1 MSSPFQASVLRKHL
15 NAIDGH
21 ACKEAY
27 DRLQAHFGDRSM
39 QDTILGMKE
48 EEYQYGFL
56 EDLFVKVLGYTLKP
70 QQNYNLE
77 AEKKNPANSKKA
89 DGAILNDLGD
99 VHCVIELKGTD
110 TIDLNRVEAQGFGY
124 LNANPGCRYLVTSN
138 FARLRFYLGDT
149 TAYLEWD
156 LFNLSYDDFRTL
168 WLCLERQSLLAD
180 RPMKVREEST
190 VKEEE
195 ITKELYRDYS
205 AFKREL
211 FAHLRENHPQV
222 SPLRLFQLTQK
233 LLDRLLFVFFGEDKG
248 LLPPNTASKP
258 IGDFDKLREI
268 DAGQPLYQLLI
279 KYFNYIDTGIK
290 RKDFEIPAYNGGLFA
305 PDPELDAL
313 EIPDPILRKH
323 LLKLTAYKFDSEVD
337 VNILG
342 HIFEHSLNEIEEV
355 QAELRGEAV
364 DKSKTKRK
372 KDGVFYTPRYITKYI
387 VENTV
392 GRLCTEKRS
401 ELGIDEQ
408 DYARGKKRR
417 KKATIV
423 ALRQNLET
431 YRAWLLDLKICDP
444 ACGSGAFLN
453 EALNFLIAEH
463 ENVSELERQLFDSA
477 LRFDPGPSILENNL
491 YGVDINDE
499 AVEIARLSL
508 WLRTAQKGR
517 KLTDLSGRI
526 KVGNSLIEDP
536 AVAGDKAFVWA
547 EEFPEVFGEG
557 TRGGFDVVVGNPP
570 YVRMELISVNEKR
583 ILSEYLAHDGR
594 ADLYVYFFELA
605 LKISNFSGKVS
616 FITSSKWTTANY
628 GKPLIKLLQKE
639 TTCQS
644 FINFKDSNVFP
655 GIVAYPSIFTFE
667 KIELIEKYEAKL
679 FVISDEDDYTK
690 FGSGT
695 FEWVY
700 LDQSRLFLVAQTWS
714 ANSDEKLSI
723 LIGRLCEEHTN
734 LKNMNI
740 HPCTGIVTGAN
751 KVYLHDIDQNLVSKT
766 KRMILG
772 RDIDRYAK
780 PIQSTKAIFPYIKSK
795 ENNLI
800 LPLGK
805 IDATG
810 WPELVNEKEILS
822 SRAVI
827 STGIPKGTHVYW
839 EYQQVKTDF
848 DYGGKYIVYPDISKG
863 VNFTLA
869 HNSLFNKTAF
879 GIPTDNKNL
888 LAVLNSNLC
897 KVILSAVSTK
907 ARGGYIRVQHQFLLN
922 LPIPT
927 KIDSLG
933 VSVQVE
939 KIMSFVES
947 KINCFDSFL
956 RLLQRN
962 FPTLEK
968 LSKKLQDWP
977 SLDYAEFVNEL
988 NKALKKAKQPKL
1000 SLSQELEWESV
1011 FEEKRKEV
1019 LALRAEITKLDREID
1034 VAVYRL
1040 YGLTWEEVWLWTVRH
1055 RSG

>member
-1 MSSPFQASVLRKHL
+1 
-15 NAIDGH
+15 
-21 ACKEAY
+21 
-27 DRLQAHFGDRSM
+27 M
-39 QDTILGMKE
+39 QDRIIGMKE
-48 EEYQYGFL
+48 EEYQSLFL
-56 EDLFVKVLGYTLKP
+56 NDLFVNVFGYTLKP
-70 QQNYNLE
+70 QAGYNLE
-77 AEKKNPANSKKA
+77 AEKKNPNSSKKA

-124 LNANPGCRYLVTSN
+124 LNANPGCRYLITSN

-156 LFNLSYDDFRTL
+156 LFNLNYDDFRSL
-168 WLCLERQSLLAD
+168 WLCIERQSLLAD

-195 ITKELYRDYS
+195 ITKHLYRDYS

-211 FAHLRENHPQV
+211 FSHLRQNHPDV

-279 KYFNYIDTGIK
+279 KYFNYIDTGTK

-313 EIPDPILRKH
+313 NIPDPILRKH

-392 GRLCTEKRS
+392 GRLCTEKRN

-417 KKATIV
+417 KKATII

-517 KLTDLSGRI
+517 KLTNLSGRI
-526 KVGNSLIEDP
+526 KVGNSLIDDP

-557 TRGGFDVVVGNPP
+557 SRGGFDVVVGNPP
-570 YVRMELISVNEKR
+570 YVRSRENFSDTETQYYFSKYKTVAYQPDLYKVFMERGLSIIMKDGLLSYVVPSVYLTNDYDDKLRRFLLNEACLVSYTRSEEDIFADVSVNANV
-583 ILSEYLAHDGR
+583 ILLRNS
-594 ADLYVYFFELA
+594 
-605 LKISNFSGKVS
+605 
-616 FITSSKWTTANY
+616 
-628 GKPLIKLLQKE
+628 
-639 TTCQS
+639 
-644 FINFKDSNVFP
+644 
-655 GIVAYPSIFTFE
+655 IVAEDYLVSVLKRNQFSFE
-667 KIELIEKYEAKL
+667 IEKHVRRSMYEYNA
-679 FVISDEDDYTK
+679 FVINE
-690 FGSGT
+690 
-695 FEWVY
+695 E
-700 LDQSRLFLVAQTWS
+700 LSRES
-714 ANSDEKLSI
+714 YSI
-723 LIGRLCEEHTN
+723 LEKMRI
-734 LKNMNI
+734 
-740 HPCTGIVTGAN
+740 AN
-751 KVYLHDIDQNLVSKT
+751 
-766 KRMILG
+766 
-772 RDIDRYAK
+772 
-780 PIQSTKAIFPYIKSK
+780 
-795 ENNLI
+795 
-800 LPLGK
+800 PL
-805 IDATG
+805 
-810 WPELVNEKEILS
+810 
-822 SRAVI
+822 
-827 STGIPKGTHVYW
+827 
-839 EYQQVKTDF
+839 
-848 DYGGKYIVYPDISKG
+848 G
-863 VNFTLA
+863 VNFTIHNGIKVRSDLLSESKLSDHHKPYIGGSEVSPMSVKWSGRYIDYDLSKEKLFTNQAFRKPEVFERNKVVVRQVMGERIFSCVDLQDFYADQSTYLVSAGVEVRELYSLQSTLSSKLLA
-869 HNSLFNKTAF
+869 YYFFNSMS
-879 GIPTDNKNL
+879 DNKRTFPKIKRSQL
-888 LAVLNSNLC
+888 L
-897 KVILSAVSTK
+897 
-907 ARGGYIRVQHQFLLN
+907 Q
-922 LPIPT
+922 LPILTSKHSGKHSSSIHELNAKLP
-927 KIDSLG
+927 SLT
-933 VSVQVE
+933 
-939 KIMSFVES
+939 
-947 KINCFDSFL
+947 NSFL

-962 FPTLEK
+962 FPDLEK

-977 SLDYAEFVNEL
+977 SLDYAAFVKEL
-988 NKALKKAKQPKL
+988 NKALKKVKQPKL
-1000 SLSQELEWESV
+1000 SLTQEVEWESV
-1011 FEEKRKEV
+1011 FEAKRAEV
-1019 LALRAEITKLDREID
+1019 LAIRAEILTLDREID
-1034 VAVYRL
+1034 VAVYKL
-1040 YGLTWEEVWLWTVRH
+1040 YGLTWEEVLVVDDTTKEWMSEGEYESEQNEYTAVQNV
-1055 RSG
+1055 